1 MLYGIIFLKTTEQ
14 NLVICP
20 YKFSLRLRYLQQSFY
35 HFFWIFLFCNMGK
48 CYTPYNY
55 PLITFILSIPPP
67 LMEDKLHK
75 FFDSAGLSALLSQI
89 FLHPLSHFNF
99 PKLPLHSNDA
109 IWRLMGQ
116 KYNCLNM
123 QIFVQTTHLTEFDE
137 SLVQRWVK

>member
-116 KYNCLNM
+116 KYNCLNVHPLYTRHNHFYS
-123 QIFVQTTHLTEFDE
+123 IIIYCNI
-137 SLVQRWVK
+137 

>member
-1 MLYGIIFLKTTEQ
+1 MD
-14 NLVICP
+14 
-20 YKFSLRLRYLQQSFY
+20 
-35 HFFWIFLFCNMGK
+35 K

-109 IWRLMGQ
+109 ILRLMGQ

>member
-1 MLYGIIFLKTTEQ
+1 MLCGIIFLKTTEQ

-20 YKFSLRLRYLQQSFY
+20 YKFSLRLRYLQQSLY
-35 HFFWIFLFCNMGK
+35 HFFWIFLFCNMDK

-99 PKLPLHSNDA
+99 PKFPLHSNDA

-116 KYNCLNM
+116 KYNCLNV
-123 QIFVQTTHLTEFDE
+123 IIVFQTYMYTFF
-137 SLVQRWVK
+137 QKFC